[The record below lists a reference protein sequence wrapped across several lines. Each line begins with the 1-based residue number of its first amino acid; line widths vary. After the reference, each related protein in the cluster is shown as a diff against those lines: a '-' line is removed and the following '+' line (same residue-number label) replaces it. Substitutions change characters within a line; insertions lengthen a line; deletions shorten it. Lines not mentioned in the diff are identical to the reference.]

1 MKYLLPLLLLAAPA
15 YADAPRNWM
24 DPHKR
29 TICDWVQH
37 EVDIA
42 VYESIITEREAN
54 RIMINC
60 YNHYHR

>member
-1 MKYLLPLLLLAAPA
+1 APA

-42 VYESIITEREAN
+42 VYESIITEKEAN
-54 RIMINC
+54 KIMINC